1 MSIENE
7 IDIYVVSYNHEDF
20 ICRNVALSRRQ
31 NPNIKINW
39 YIGITGD
46 LESFSPIR
54 DDPLVQ
60 IISDIRFSKDNQHM
74 RCMLHLLSNYGSS
87 RYRLILD
94 PDFFLIQDNWIS
106 QCIAEIEV
114 GALGCI
120 ATQWHPAWR
129 KQRWG
134 LAPHFLF
141 YDTSMITINRKDVF
155 PTRSYR
161 AIYNVN
167 SGMLYFL
174 LKSIESVLGY
184 AQRLDQIITGGRV
197 MRVSDTCAGLSWRL
211 IQENI
216 RVLRLAIHF
225 KSNGASEAEE
235 TGINQRP
242 TESRLGDYI
251 KKKVTGLIVNLPY
264 GPHYWNAEIEDV
276 LIKFPGNPE
285 LHYLGHRPFGIHARK
300 YGRSGFSASA
310 DDLHEFVCLINKTD
324 SPPKVF

>member
-20 ICRNVALSRRQ
+20 ICRNVTLSERQ
-31 NPNIKINW
+31 NPDTKINW
-39 YIGITGD
+39 YIGVTGD
-46 LESFSPIR
+46 FESFSSIR
-54 DDPLVQ
+54 DDPSVQ
-60 IISDIRFSKDNQHM
+60 IISDIIFPKDNQHM
-74 RCMLHLLSNYGSS
+74 RCMLHLLSRYGSS

-94 PDFFLIQDNWIS
+94 PDFFLIQDNWVS
-106 QCIAEIEV
+106 RCIAEIQEK
-114 GALGCI
+114 ALGCI
-120 ATQWHPAWR
+120 ATQWHPTWR

-141 YDTSMITINRKDVF
+141 YDTSRIAINRKDVF

-167 SGMLYFL
+167 SGMLHFW

-184 AQRLDQIITGGRV
+184 VQRLDQIITGGQV

-211 IQENI
+211 IKDNI

-225 KSNGASEAEE
+225 KSNGISEAKDTE
-235 TGINQRP
+235 INQ
-242 TESRLGDYI
+242 TYTANKLGDYI
-251 KKKVTGLIVNLPY
+251 KKKVTGLIIDSPY
-264 GPHYWNAEIEDV
+264 SSHYWNAEIEAV
-276 LIKFPGNPE
+276 LIRFPGNPE

-310 DDLHEFVCLINKTD
+310 DDLHEFVCIMAKCV
-324 SPPKVF
+324 KG